1 MEKIKIILLICLYCF
16 SLSLSGNDYEKDIT
30 EGIYTFDIE
39 NNTFYNFTFK
49 AKENGTYFIFFPDYF
64 KLMEATGEMNEDINI
79 EAGFFSTVYAQKFVK
94 DDHIKVEY
102 PRLKYIGEPKTI
114 KIRIEKIDA
123 NFRLMT
129 SINPII
135 LTMAVNDCQK
145 PTYIFTYNNEPEL
158 PESYYT
164 FHGKIHSGEFTAS
177 YRNKE
182 FNPDES
188 MDKDFKELT
197 ISSVTSLPHELSLN
211 IIKLKCAKPGIISI
225 YMQKGNFY
233 SILDDIGFSL
243 INDNI
248 NEEVSFSNLD
258 LPANLYFQGFNLV
271 GKTSISL
278 TELNGEVF
286 EKDFVTK
293 ITLSEDSKNNSYN
306 VSIKNIDALSMP
318 LTIFNVGECPY
329 KILNKNENIS
339 VGYNNRIIIPLEKND
354 CHYIEINSTSG
365 KFYWDYQYSQTSDVN
380 YLPQL
385 SYSSINFQKDKSIL
399 IDSPYKYNNSKTDYY
414 WFITLVHFNNEEVSF
429 NYEYIKG
436 SDDNN
441 EEEEE
446 QEEEQEE
453 EEEQQ
458 QDNTSPNQ
466 NSNIRY
472 SNAWII
478 ILIILILFVIA
489 LVYSC
494 FKSKKNQEISNSIE
508 KLI

>member
-1 MEKIKIILLICLYCF
+1 MEKIKIILFICLYCF
-16 SLSLSGNDYEKDIT
+16 SLSLNDNEYESDIT
-30 EGIYTFDIE
+30 EGIYKFEIK

-102 PRLKYIGEPKTI
+102 PRLKYINETKTI

-145 PTYIFTYNNEPEL
+145 PTYIFTYNNEPES

-182 FNPDES
+182 FNPDDPDES
-188 MDKDFKELT
+188 MDKDFTEIT
-197 ISSVTSLPHELSLN
+197 ISSATSLPHELSLN
-211 IIKLKCAKPGIISI
+211 IIKLKCTKPGIISI

-233 SILDDIGFSL
+233 SIIDDIGFSL
-243 INDNI
+243 INGNI

-258 LPANLYFQGFNLV
+258 LPVNLYFQGFNLV
-271 GKTSISL
+271 GKTSINL
-278 TELNGEVF
+278 TEIKGEVY
-286 EKDFVTK
+286 EKDFVAN

-306 VSIKNIDALSMP
+306 VSIKNNDALSMP

-329 KILNKNENIS
+329 KILNKNQKIS

-354 CHYIEINSTSG
+354 SSFIEINSTSG

-385 SYSSINFQKDKSIL
+385 SYNSINFQKDKSIL
-399 IDSPYKYNNSKTDYY
+399 IDNPYKYNNSKTDYY

-429 NYEYIKG
+429 NYEYKKE
-436 SDDNN
+436 SDNNN
-441 EEEEE
+441 EEK
-446 QEEEQEE
+446 
-453 EEEQQ
+453 
-458 QDNTSPNQ
+458 DQ
-466 NSNIRY
+466 NNKKITY
-472 SNAWII
+472 TYAWII
-478 ILIILILFVIA
+478 ILIILILLVIV

-494 FKSKKNQEISNSIE
+494 FRSKKNQEISNNIE